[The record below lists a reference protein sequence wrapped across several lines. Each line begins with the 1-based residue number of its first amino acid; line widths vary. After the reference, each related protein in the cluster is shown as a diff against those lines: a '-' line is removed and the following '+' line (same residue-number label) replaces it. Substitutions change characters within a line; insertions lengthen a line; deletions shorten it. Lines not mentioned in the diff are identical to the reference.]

1 MTDNQS
7 NNTTN
12 NPKIPNTVQMADS
25 LKPNAVATEESK
37 PSIPAHIKGK
47 QTVKSQTPNSQTP
60 ASQILDTDVR
70 GQDLRTLAE
79 ARSNEAGRKWRKKAE
94 ANGEIQKEIGGP
106 QGLEPTR
113 YGDWEKAGRCF
124 DF

>member
-1 MTDNQS
+1 MTN
-7 NNTTN
+7 NNTN
-12 NPKIPNTVQMADS
+12 DPKIPNALQMADT
-25 LKPNAVATEESK
+25 LKPNAVATEQATKKEN
-37 PSIPAHIKGK
+37 A
-47 QTVKSQTPNSQTP
+47 QTP
-60 ASQILDTDVR
+60 ASQILDREVR

-79 ARSNEAGRKWRKKAE
+79 ARSNEAGKKWRKQAE
-94 ANGEIQKEIGGP
+94 ANGEIEKEIGGP